1 MERDFLK
8 QSIRRELDYY
18 RDGLFNEDGDEE
30 WVRAWSAPDDDDSM
44 AENGFLN
51 VAMAHLTGDECDE
64 IVLLGTEY
72 GYEHRLSS
80 DRGKRGG
87 LGTADRQYRGY
98 SGEKPV
104 ARLTLR

>member
-64 IVLLGTEY
+64 IVLLS
-72 GYEHRLSS
+72 H
-80 DRGKRGG
+80 
-87 LGTADRQYRGY
+87 
-98 SGEKPV
+98 GELEVVEKSNLDDH
-104 ARLTLR
+104 AFKEKIIAALKEESYA